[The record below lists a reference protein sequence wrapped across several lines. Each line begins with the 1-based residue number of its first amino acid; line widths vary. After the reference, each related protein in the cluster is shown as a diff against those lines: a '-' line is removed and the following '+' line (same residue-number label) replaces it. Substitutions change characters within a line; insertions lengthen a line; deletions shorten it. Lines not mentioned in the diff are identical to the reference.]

1 MLTKNNITDS
11 MTQDKN
17 FNITKIRKD
26 FPILDQKVHD
36 KQLVYLDNAATTQKP
51 KQVIDKVNEIYSL
64 KNSNIHRGVH
74 YLSNLLTE
82 EYENSREV
90 VRHFINAK
98 GKHEVIFTSGTT
110 HSINTVAFSF
120 GERYVHEG
128 DEIIISEMEHHANI
142 VPWQMLC
149 ERKNAHLK
157 VIPINEKGELI
168 LDKFDELLSDKTRI
182 IAVNHVS
189 NTLGTI
195 NDIQTIIQKAH
206 EKNIPV
212 LIDGAQSIQ
221 HEKVDVQA
229 LDCDFYVFSG
239 HKVYG
244 PNGSGVLYGKEKWL
258 EEMPPY
264 QTGGEMIQNVSF
276 EKTTFNELPFK
287 FEAGTPNYVGAIGTA
302 EALKYMEDIGFDA
315 ILNHEH
321 ELLNYATKKLKSID
335 GLKIYGEADHK
346 ISVISFLI
354 DNIHHYDAGMVLDKL
369 GIAVRTGHH
378 CTEPVIK
385 HFNIDGTVRASF
397 AIYSTKEE
405 VDALFDG
412 LMRVKQMF
420 G

>member
-1 MLTKNNITDS
+1 

>member
-1 MLTKNNITDS
+1 
-11 MTQDKN
+11 MTQEKDYD
-17 FNITKIRKD
+17 IDKIRKD
-26 FPILDQKVHD
+26 FPILHQKVHD
-36 KQLVYLDNAATTQKP
+36 KPLVYLDNAATTQKP
-51 KQVIDKVNEIYSL
+51 RQVIDKVNEIYSI

-74 YLSNLLTE
+74 FLSNQLTE
-82 EYENSREV
+82 EYETSREV
-90 VRHFINAK
+90 VQHFINARH
-98 GKHEVIFTSGTT
+98 KHEIVFTNGTT
-110 HSINTVAFSF
+110 HSINTIAFSY
-120 GERYVHEG
+120 GEKYVNEG
-128 DEIIISEMEHHANI
+128 DEVIISEMEHHANI

-149 ERKNAHLK
+149 ERKNAKLK
-157 VIPINEKGELI
+157 VIPVNDKGELI
-168 LDKFDELLSDKTRI
+168 LDTYKQLLSEKTKI
-182 IAVNHVS
+182 VAITHVS

-195 NDIQTIIQKAH
+195 NDLKTVIKLAH

-244 PNGSGVLYGKEKWL
+244 PNGTGVLYGKEKWL
-258 EEMPPY
+258 EDIPPY

-302 EALKYMEDIGFDA
+302 EALKYMENIGFNA
-315 ILNHEH
+315 ILDHERN
-321 ELLNYATKKLKSID
+321 LLNYATEKLTSID
-335 GLKIYGEADHK
+335 GFKIYGESKDK
-346 ISVISFLI
+346 ISVISFLLN
-354 DNIHHYDAGMVLDKL
+354 NIHHYDTGMVLDKL

-378 CTEPVIK
+378 CTEPLIK

-397 AIYSTKEE
+397 AIYNKKEE
-405 VDALFDG
+405 VDALYDG
-412 LMRVKQMF
+412 LLKVKQMF